1 MKLYYAPG
9 SSYSQR
15 VVVALYEKNIGFTPV
30 AVSLNDPGERARYR
44 ALAPFG
50 KVPLLDTGDG
60 RLIPEA
66 SIIIEY
72 LDLLHP
78 GSRLIPEDAR
88 TALEVRLAERI
99 VDVYLNGGRQ
109 TVFDEVQRPQEQR
122 RGDTVAKGRSFV
134 EAGCR
139 ALELRLLAGPWLGGA
154 DFSLADCAAAATFAQ
169 LGLLFRW
176 QRFPRLQ
183 EYTTRLAERPT
194 VMRVRRE
201 AADQTTHML
210 SCLRYPLPVEDL

>member
-1 MKLYYAPG
+1 MKLYYAPA

-15 VVVALYEKNIGFTPV
+15 VLVALYEKNIEFTPIV
-30 AVSLNDPGERARYR
+30 VNLNDSQERARYR

-60 RLIPEA
+60 LMPEA
-66 SIIIEY
+66 SIIIQY
-72 LDLLHP
+72 LDLRHH
-78 GSRLIPEDAR
+78 GARLVPDDPQA
-88 TALEVRLAERI
+88 ALDVRLAERI

-109 TVFDEVQRPQEQR
+109 AVFDEAQRPPEQR
-122 RGDTVAKGRSFV
+122 RADTLAKGRSFV

-139 ALELRLLAGPWLGGA
+139 ALEARLKKGPWLGGA
-154 DFSLADCAAAATFAQ
+154 SFSLADCAAAATFAQ

-176 QRFPRLQ
+176 QRFPRLD

-210 SCLRYPLPVEDL
+210 GSLRYPLPVEDL